1 MRDYL
6 TLRDKNY
13 QSKIFVILQNA
24 IQDSKAGNRLITRGK
39 RSRDSTRIR
48 NILFPVFS
56 TNLCLLISFIKE
68 RFLKNNHFII
78 DNLLLVD

>member
-39 RSRDSTRIR
+39 KDRET
-48 NILFPVFS
+48 VQ
-56 TNLCLLISFIKE
+56 E
-68 RFLKNNHFII
+68 
-78 DNLLLVD
+78 

>member
-39 RSRDSTRIR
+39 RSRDSTRIIR
-48 NILFPVFS
+48 NILFPVF
-56 TNLCLLISFIKE
+56 LHQFMFIDKLYQ
-68 RFLKNNHFII
+68 RKIFKK
-78 DNLLLVD
+78 